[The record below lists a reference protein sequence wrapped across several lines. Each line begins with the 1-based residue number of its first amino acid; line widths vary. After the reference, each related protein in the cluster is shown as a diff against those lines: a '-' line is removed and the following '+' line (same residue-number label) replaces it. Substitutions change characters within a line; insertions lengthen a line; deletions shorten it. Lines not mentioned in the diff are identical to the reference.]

1 MPDSIFYDSMGCWMT
16 QVVCFFVC
24 LFVFF
29 VVFSLE
35 VVIVVFLSIEEIDS
49 VLSL

>member
-1 MPDSIFYDSMGCWMT
+1 MIVSSMIAWDGDHP
-16 QVVCFFVC
+16 V
-24 LFVFF
+24 FVFF
-29 VVFSLE
+29 VFIIR